1 MHTSLAIKIT
11 RAHADGET
19 RDVIT
24 GRAWITGQSMP
35 MFDPENPW
43 PGGGRLSDTRPGT
56 EDPA

>member
-1 MHTSLAIKIT
+1 MHTSLAIRIT
-11 RAHADGET
+11 RAHADGAT

-35 MFDPENPW
+35 MLDPENPW
-43 PGGGRLSDTRPGT
+43 PGGGRLSDTWPGT